1 MQTKLKTQQ
10 NNEYKETELGLL
22 PKEWE
27 VVRLG
32 DVAEKMKAGGTPLT
46 NVKDYWENG
55 DIPLVKVEDVVN
67 ADKFIV
73 QTNLSITKKGL
84 EDSSAWLV
92 PENSIILT
100 MYGTP
105 GEVAINKVPVA
116 VTQNVM
122 GIIKTKD
129 IDTDF
134 FYYALKYTK
143 NYTLHL
149 IADRTIFSHFTL
161 AKAKNL
167 IFPLPP
173 LPEQKSIA
181 FVLSTIQTAK
191 EKTEQVI
198 KATKELKKS
207 MMKHLFTYGPVSLEE
222 AEKVKLKETEIGMI
236 PEEWEVVRL
245 GDLADKDIIKIQF
258 GFPCGKWNDKGLGI
272 PHIRPFNILDIGKVS
287 LQNLK
292 YIETQKRLENYFL
305 KKGDVVFN
313 NTNSEN
319 LVGKTAHWSYENG
332 EFVVSN
338 HMTIIR
344 VINTNKLDGVFLS
357 ESLHKKW
364 YDGFYKTIASRHVN
378 QSSISL
384 ARLNDVKIPLPPLPT
399 QQKIAS
405 ILSVIDEK
413 IQAEENKKKAL
424 EDLFKSMLHN
434 LMTAKIRVKDL
445 NVEVENV

>member
-222 AEKVKLKETEIGMI
+222 AEKVKLKETEVGMI
-236 PEEWEVVRL
+236 PKEWEVVRL
-245 GDLADKDIIKIQF
+245 GDVAKISSGGSAPQGRKYFNGDKPFIRVKHIDNESFTIK
-258 GFPCGKWNDKGLGI
+258 GFDLINNEAVKKYKLKLFPKGTIVFPKSGASVYLEKRALL
-272 PHIRPFNILDIGKVS
+272 PLDSFIVS
-287 LQNLK
+287 HLCAVNVNNNVLQ
-292 YIETQKRLENYFL
+292 EFVFYFL
-305 KKGDVVFN
+305 IDKKLAERKAEGYPTLN
-313 NTNSEN
+313 
-319 LVGKTAHWSYENG
+319 
-332 EFVVSN
+332 
-338 HMTIIR
+338 
-344 VINTNKLDGVFLS
+344 LS
-357 ESLHKKW
+357 EVK
-364 YDGFYKTIASRHVN
+364 
-378 QSSISL
+378 Q
-384 ARLNDVKIPLPPLPT
+384 VKIPLPPLPT

-434 LMTAKIRVKDL
+434 LMTGRIRVKDL
-445 NVEVENV
+445 NFGVENV